1 MSEHPDVGRNKHIL
15 WCIGAKFAPIRAER
29 QVDGTGARPSTPG
42 CKKNPL
48 QAVEKKKIIGVSI
61 RLGNALFS
69 AGNGLAKMGN
79 TLGHCK
85 RVA

>member
-42 CKKNPL
+42 CKKTHSKL
-48 QAVEKKKIIGVSI
+48 LKRK
-61 RLGNALFS
+61 RLLVFQFG
-69 AGNGLAKMGN
+69 
-79 TLGHCK
+79 
-85 RVA
+85 